1 MTPKCSTLK
10 CIQES
15 KPGGFTAKFEYYT
28 LSRLFYD
35 REGIENRNCCRLV
48 QLNEIDSFWCL
59 PSLSFSRGK
68 SDIEIIFFSR
78 RSPRDIRHFHC
89 RRALRVLISE
99 ALRPRLIILLQTT
112 NYGLRLTVSRYLS
125 AHIWDLRFADDRSR
139 LPCLLPFIHFLTPI
153 IVEKLPFAIDLDNQ
167 YISKRVLESCI
178 PTQTWD
184 CGVVT

>member
-1 MTPKCSTLK
+1 MVRVFTTSLCSILLVTIEMTPKCSTLK

-48 QLNEIDSFWCL
+48 QLNEIDSFRCL

-99 ALRPRLIILLQTT
+99 ALRPRFDHFTA
-112 NYGLRLTVSRYLS
+112 NNK
-125 AHIWDLRFADDRSR
+125 LRFAVNGFT
-139 LPCLLPFIHFLTPI
+139 LPVCPYLGLKI
-153 IVEKLPFAIDLDNQ
+153 
-167 YISKRVLESCI
+167 C
-178 PTQTWD
+178 
-184 CGVVT
+184 